1 MYQHLST
8 DLARAHM
15 GQRMREAEAYRRSRE
30 TRAAQSSER
39 QATLRKIATATI
51 HLLAWPI
58 RH

>member
-1 MYQHLST
+1 
-8 DLARAHM
+8 M